1 MDPSCRE
8 LSARFGS
15 QRCLTS
21 PSSLLAYECDAFT
34 IHRHRPL
41 AVVLPKTT
49 DEVQEAV
56 RILDRHNTPFLPR
69 GAGTGLSGGATPSP
83 ASVIID
89 TALMKSVLHLDLE
102 EMIAVVEPGLV
113 NLDLSTQI
121 AKHGA
126 HYAPDPSS
134 QSVCTIGGNLA
145 ENSGGPHCFKYGMTT
160 DHILGAKIVLP
171 NGEVAELGGPSSPRP
186 CG

>member
-8 LSARFGS
+8 LNARFGS

-34 IHRHRPL
+34 IHRCRPL

-49 DEVQEAV
+49 EEVQEAV

-113 NLDLSTQI
+113 ISQLKSRSMGRITLPTRAANRYVPS
-121 AKHGA
+121 GA
-126 HYAPDPSS
+126 TWQKTAAGHTVSNTA
-134 QSVCTIGGNLA
+134 
-145 ENSGGPHCFKYGMTT
+145 
-160 DHILGAKIVLP
+160 
-171 NGEVAELGGPSSPRP
+171 
-186 CG
+186 